1 MKTLPYGKQY
11 IDESDIEAVAEVL
24 RSNWLTTGPKVQ
36 AFEEAVA
43 KRLGVRYAISCSSGS
58 AALHMV
64 AIAMK
69 LGKGDVVVVP
79 TITFLATANGS
90 ALTGADVVFA
100 DVDSETGLMTPE
112 TLEDA
117 IERGS
122 RIGTVRAAIPVHMT
136 GQCCDMRALSLVA
149 KKHNIFLVEDAAHAF
164 GTTVVGA
171 NGNEIPVGSCSHSL
185 AAVLSFHPVKSI
197 TAGEGGMVLTN
208 DPDLAEFLRC
218 AGNSGM
224 TRDPSNFRNHGLAFQ
239 DDGCPNPWHYEMHRL
254 GTNYRLSDIH
264 AALCLSQ
271 LDKLDKFIKKRR
283 EIADIYDEKISALA
297 PEIQP
302 IRRIEGQSSAWH
314 LYVAMIDFK
323 KIGKSR
329 AQLMLELRDL
339 GIGTQV
345 HYIPVH
351 RQPYYHDRYGYTD
364 LRGAEAYYTG
374 ALSLP
379 IFYEMDPSDVGKVC
393 KALAQ
398 LTDTSL

>member
-1 MKTLPYGKQY
+1 MKMLPYGKQH

-24 RSNWLTTGPKVQ
+24 RSDWLTTGPRVQ
-36 AFEEAVA
+36 AFEKAVA
-43 KRLGVRYAISCSSGS
+43 ERLGVRFAISCSSGT

-79 TITFLATANGS
+79 TITFLATANGP
-90 ALTGADVVFA
+90 ALAGADVVFA
-100 DVDSETGLMTPE
+100 DVDPETGLMTPE

-122 RIGTVRAAIPVHMT
+122 KMGKVRAAFPVHMT
-136 GQCCDMRALSLVA
+136 GQCCDMRALAAVA
-149 KKHNIFLVEDAAHAF
+149 RKHDIALVEDAAHAL
-164 GTTVVGA
+164 GATVTQPNGREVPVGA
-171 NGNEIPVGSCSHSL
+171 CSHSL

-208 DPDLAEFLRC
+208 DPELAEFLRC

-224 TRDPSNFRNHGLAFQ
+224 TRDPSNFRNHGMAFQ

-264 AALCLSQ
+264 AALCMSQ
-271 LDKLDKFIKKRR
+271 LAKLDQFVDRR
-283 EIADIYDEKISALA
+283 RALADIYDREIKTLA
-297 PEIQP
+297 PAIRP
-302 IRRIEGQSSAWH
+302 IPRMPGQKSAWH
-314 LYVAMIDFK
+314 LYAAMIDFHA
-323 KIGKSR
+323 IGKSR
-329 AQLMLELRDL
+329 AQLMFELRDR

-351 RQPYYHDRYGYTD
+351 RQPYYTDRYGYTD
-364 LRGAEAYYTG
+364 LRGAETYYTG
-374 ALSLP
+374 TLSLP
-379 IFYEMDPSDVGKVC
+379 MFVDMTEEDVVRVCKTLQELADPS
-393 KALAQ
+393 
-398 LTDTSL
+398 